1 MSRCESSFGADR
13 WTRRRK
19 NPVAKGT
26 TLVLSLIRQS
36 RVSRRVVSI
45 DQQRRQISIQRSE
58 TGSSQRASNSA
69 DEKHDFFFD
78 SVYDW
83 K

>member
-1 MSRCESSFGADR
+1 MSRSASLFGADR

-19 NPVAKGT
+19 NPVVKGT
-26 TLVLSLIRQS
+26 LESILDPAIASFP
-36 RVSRRVVSI
+36 RVVSI